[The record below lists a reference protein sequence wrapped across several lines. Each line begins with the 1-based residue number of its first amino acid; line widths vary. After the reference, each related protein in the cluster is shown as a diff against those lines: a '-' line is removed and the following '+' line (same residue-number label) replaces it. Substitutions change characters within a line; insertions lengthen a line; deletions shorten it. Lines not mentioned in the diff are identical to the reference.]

1 MPWEVSRINLFSLYA
16 KISLD
21 DAEYKKKLD
30 ESKKLTEKFSFDIGK
45 AWETAKKGATIAVG
59 AVTAVVGGLAA
70 ASAATEEYRLA
81 QGKLN
86 TAFEAAGYSAD
97 TAKQVYSDFYSI
109 LGDVDTATEA
119 SQLLAK
125 LAENEQDMTTWT
137 RAAAGVW
144 GTFGD
149 SLPIESLIE
158 AANETAKTGTVVGT
172 LADALNWAGIN
183 EDDFNEQLKAAG
195 SESERNRLIMETLS
209 STYDTAA
216 DSFYK
221 NNEQIIKNRE
231 QQAKLTEAMASVG
244 DAVDKV
250 KGAFVERFMPAIS
263 DAAEKVA
270 KWLDGMDVNAVIDT
284 AIEKITEIKDLFIDL
299 LPAIV
304 GVATAIVTFRTIM
317 TISAIIDTVTKA
329 ITAFKLAND
338 AAKLSQAALNA
349 VMNLNPFVLIA
360 TLIAGVVAVLI
371 TLWNTNEG
379 FRNAVIKIWTAIQ
392 NKFQQAWEFIK
403 NIWDSVSPYFSAVWE
418 NVKAVLDSAVEAFI
432 AGFQTAQQIAGIVAD
447 FLVDK
452 FQKAWESI
460 KAVWDFVE
468 PFFSALW
475 AGIKAVFSVV
485 SDVLGSYFSLA
496 WKNIQAVWNV
506 VTSYFQTIFNSITGI
521 FSAISA
527 VLRGDFQA
535 AWDAIVDVFSGW
547 CDFFEGLFDT
557 IVDVFGNTAKTFTD
571 IGKKIVQGI
580 KDGISSA
587 WDGLVDWFNNLWDDL
602 FGGRN
607 VDVDVDVNEERSSRS
622 YDGSHRTGLA
632 YVPFDGYIAE
642 LHQGER
648 VLTAEEAKDYRSEPQ
663 GVTIIQNIYSQAK
676 TAADEQREA
685 RQQFERAVLLGNV

>member
-125 LAENEQDMTTWT
+125 LAENEQDMTIWT

-183 EDDFNEQLKAAG
+183 EDDFNDKLSAAG
-195 SESERNRLIMETLS
+195 SEAERNRLIMDTLS
-209 STYDTAA
+209 KTYDNAA
-216 DSFYK
+216 DVFYK
-221 NNEQIIKNRE
+221 NNQQIITNRE
-231 QQAKLTEAMASVG
+231 NQQKLTEIASRLG
-244 DAVDKV
+244 SAFDAASSVV
-250 KGAFVERFMPAIS
+250 LGWFMPAIS
-263 DAAEKVA
+263 KTSEKVLEFVEN
-270 KWLDGMDVNAVIDT
+270 LDMNELIDEVSTKIKSIYEIFIAWSPVIAGVT
-284 AIEKITEIKDLFIDL
+284 GAIL
-299 LPAIV
+299 A
-304 GVATAIVTFRTIM
+304 FRTAM
-317 TISAIIDTVTKA
+317 TISTIIDAVTTSINALKAAQNASTVA
-329 ITAFKLAND
+329 
-338 AAKLSQAALNA
+338 QAALNA

-360 TLIAGVVAVLI
+360 TLIAGVVAALI

-506 VTSYFQTIFNSITGI
+506 ATSFFQAIFNSITGI

-527 VLRGDFQA
+527 VLRGDFES
-535 AWDAIVDVFSGW
+535 AWEAVKGVFEDWGEFFSGLLENLREI
-547 CDFFEGLFDT
+547 FEGVIEFFAE
-557 IVDVFGNTAKTFTD
+557 VGGD
-571 IGKKIVQGI
+571 IIEGVKQGI
-580 KDGISSA
+580 SDA
-587 WDGLVDWFNNLWDDL
+587 WDGLVSWFEGLWDDL
-602 FGGRN
+602 FGDRS
-607 VDVDVDVNEERSSRS
+607 VDVDVDVNEDRDSRSS
-622 YDGSHRTGLA
+622 DGSHRTGLA

-648 VLTAEEAKDYRSEPQ
+648 VLTAEEAKNYGSDPR

>member
-81 QGKLN
+81 QGKLS

>member
-21 DAEYKKKLD
+21 DAEYQKKLD

-70 ASAATEEYRLA
+70 ASAATEEYGVA

-125 LAENEQDMTTWT
+125 LAENEQDMTIWT

-172 LADALNWAGIN
+172 LADALNWAGIS
-183 EDDFNEQLKAAG
+183 EDEFNAQLKAAG
-195 SESERNRLIMETLS
+195 GESERNRLIMETLS

-221 NNEQIIKNRE
+221 NNEQIIKSRE

-263 DAAEKVA
+263 DAADKVSE
-270 KWLDGMDVNAVIDT
+270 WLDGMDVNAVIDT
-284 AIEKITEIKDLFIDL
+284 AIEKITEIKDLFIQL

-304 GVATAIVTFRTIM
+304 GVTTAVVTFRTIM
-317 TISAIIDTVTKA
+317 TISVIIDTVTKA

-338 AAKLSQAALNA
+338 AATLSQAALNA

-360 TLIAGVVAVLI
+360 TLIAGVVAALI

-485 SDVLGSYFSLA
+485 PDVLGSYFSLA

-506 VTSYFQTIFNSITGI
+506 ATSYFQTIFNSITGI

-547 CDFFEGLFDT
+547 RDFFEGLFDT